1 MVRKRKIKEYE
12 NMSFVFNQFNDLVEK
27 VEKDAYNMFY
37 GENYRKHNLFLNISD
52 LFLIFPFL
60 LTMLFSTNLKLVIL
74 LMLLTSFAM
83 MGTSKYSIKLRFC
96 RYNCC

>member
-37 GENYRKHNLFLNISD
+37 GENYRKHNCNSPTWFMTRWDFLTHEKT
-52 LFLIFPFL
+52 P
-60 LTMLFSTNLKLVIL
+60 
-74 LMLLTSFAM
+74 
-83 MGTSKYSIKLRFC
+83 C
-96 RYNCC
+96 